1 MRDQVEEVK
10 AKINIVDIVGDVLD
24 LKKAGT
30 NFKALCPFHTEKTP
44 SFMVNPEIQI
54 FKCFSCGES
63 GDVFTFLEKYEGME
77 FYEALKYL
85 AEKAGVVII
94 QKDTK
99 QSLDL
104 RSKEKLYDALQL
116 AHRFYQYM
124 LTKHESGN
132 RPLEYLLKERGLS
145 METISAFGIGY
156 SPNDFSALDAVL
168 VRKKKVTAD
177 DLEKVGLVYI
187 RNGRPTDR
195 FRGRIMFPLFDHRGN
210 LNGFAGRILPEL
222 DTGETGKYINS
233 PETILHHK
241 GNMLFGLWTTRKEI
255 KKQGYAVVVEGPMDA
270 IASYQGGIKNVVA
283 IQGTSL
289 TQEQVKLI
297 SRFTKK
303 LVFSLDSDF
312 AGVGAERRGIQLAEA
327 EGLEVRV
334 AQLSGFKDPGEAAI
348 KDPVGFKKA
357 ITDAIGVWDFIIDS
371 VIAKYKNID
380 GENKAKISRELAPL
394 LGSISDSIV
403 RAHYIGEVAQKLRV
417 PIESVFEEVSKK
429 PSSPTAQSS
438 EVQPIGSPLVK
449 RDRQQIL
456 EERLIS
462 FCFQYDTHFII
473 VHEDL
478 LERLKTP
485 FLKQIIQ
492 EFLRFAQHNTPSDIQ
507 LFAKELPLE
516 LHKGFNDLLFL
527 NEQDIDNMNKEEYTQ
542 ELHRLYG
549 ELELLHVRSQLD
561 TLAAQIKVAHGSDK
575 KQKLLQAK
583 KLFLTLQQ
591 LQSSLEKP

>member
-10 AKINIVDIVGDVLD
+10 SKVNIVDIISEYVD

-30 NFKALCPFHTEKTP
+30 NFKGICPFHSEKSP
-44 SFMVNPEIQI
+44 SFMVNPELQI
-54 FKCFSCGES
+54 FKCFGCSES

-77 FYEALKYL
+77 FYETLKFL
-85 AEKAGVVII
+85 AGKVGVEIK
-94 QKDTK
+94 QKDFVQK
-99 QSLDL
+99 DD
-104 RSKEKLYDALQL
+104 KEKLYETIEL

-124 LTKHESGN
+124 LTKHESGK
-132 RPLEYLLKERGLS
+132 RAMEYLQKERGLS

-156 SPNDFSALDAVL
+156 APNDFSALEKVL
-168 VRKKKVTAD
+168 VRKGKANASN
-177 DLEKVGLVYI
+177 LEKVGLVYM

-195 FRGRIMFPLFDHRGN
+195 FRGRVMFPLFDHRGN

-255 KKQGYAVVVEGPMDA
+255 KKQGFAIVVEGPMDA

-303 LVFSLDSDF
+303 LIFCLDSDF

-334 AQLSGFKDPGEAAI
+334 AQLTEFKDPGEAAI
-348 KDPVGFKKA
+348 KDSDGFKKA
-357 ITDAIGVWDFIIDS
+357 IKDAIGVWDFIIDS
-371 VIAKYKNID
+371 VIAKYKTVD

-417 PIESVFEEVSKK
+417 PVEAVSEEVSRKVANPQSEKQSTEPITTLPIKK
-429 PSSPTAQSS
+429 
-438 EVQPIGSPLVK
+438 
-449 RDRQQIL
+449 DRRQIF
-456 EERLIS
+456 EERLLS
-462 FCFQYDTHFII
+462 FCFQYEPSFLITQENLSQAIQTREL
-473 VHEDL
+473 HEL
-478 LERLKTP
+478 VELYKEFVKKSETGT
-485 FLKQIIQ
+485 IQ
-492 EFLRFAQHNTPSDIQ
+492 SFAQTLSTGLQDY
-507 LFAKELPLE
+507 
-516 LHKGFNDLLFL
+516 FNNLLFL
-527 NEQDIDNMNKEEYTQ
+527 NQEVDKIQTEEYTT
-542 ELHRLYG
+542 ELQRLYG
-549 ELELLHVRSQLD
+549 ELELLIVRSQLD
-561 TLAAQIKVAHGSDK
+561 QVSAEIKVASGSDK

-583 KLFLTLQQ
+583 KLFQQ
-591 LQSSLEKP
+591 LQKVQSSLENAG